1 MPRAA
6 RSRDLTIIGVAT
18 VAMVVVTAIGAW
30 LSPPQG
36 LDPRGSSYSTR
47 ADGGLAAFLLLK
59 QLGYRV
65 ERSFEPLANAPLTQD
80 PAHTTLIITSPR
92 RGPSEQDRRAL
103 RRFVEAGGLVLAT
116 AADDAFFPGLKGA
129 HEPDPF
135 TARPK
140 RAPYRPVPTG
150 AVPTGPVPTGAV
162 PAAAVP
168 AGGPAAHPDPL
179 TIGAP
184 EIQIAPELIDVPA
197 DKTFTRIY
205 ESRDEQPHAGVMA
218 SSLGKGRII
227 WWAGSTPLTNAH
239 ISAPGSLELL
249 LNAVGPRG
257 DARLVLWD
265 EYHHGVG
272 RGLWSYVAGTPLW
285 AALLQL
291 MLLAAFALFTVSR
304 RRGPVRVVVD
314 PPRASALEFVF
325 ALGALYAKA
334 RAANGAVETARAR
347 VRRLLVSA
355 SRLSSRA
362 TDAELVAAV
371 SGRFPLPAE
380 PLDALLSESAT
391 AADTPA
397 LSPARALTL
406 HQRLQDLAAVI
417 RGRLHRS

>member
-30 LSPPQG
+30 LSPPQS

-140 RAPYRPVPTG
+140 RAPYRV
-150 AVPTGPVPTGAV
+150 V
-162 PAAAVP
+162 PAA
-168 AGGPAAHPDPL
+168 GEQAARPDPL

-197 DKTFTRIY
+197 DKTFTPIY

-218 SSLGKGRII
+218 SRLGKGRIV

-249 LNAVGPRG
+249 LNAVGPR

-291 MLLAAFALFTVSR
+291 LLLAAFALFTVSR

-347 VRRLLVSA
+347 ARRLLVSA

-362 TDAELVAAV
+362 TDAELAAAV

-380 PLDALLSESAT
+380 PLDTLLSESAT
-391 AADTPA
+391 AADTPT

-406 HQRLQDLAAVI
+406 HQRLQDLAAAV